1 MPMPELAREMT
12 RAEFMNQERKA
23 FMLDPLTKRMLGVLA
38 DQHTPRNE
46 SRAVRDAIK
55 LAYDRYQRT

>member
-1 MPMPELAREMT
+1 MARKPGPKTET
-12 RAEFMNQERKA
+12 TERQERKA